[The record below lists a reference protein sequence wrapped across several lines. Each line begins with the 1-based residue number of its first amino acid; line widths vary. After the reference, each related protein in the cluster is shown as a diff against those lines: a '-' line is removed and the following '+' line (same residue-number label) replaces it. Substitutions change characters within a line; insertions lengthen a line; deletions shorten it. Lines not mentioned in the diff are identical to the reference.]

1 MKDDSRPPVTHHRPD
16 AAARGSGAPSTDA
29 CGAEPPPVTRHR
41 PDAAARGSGAPSTDA
56 CGAEPPPV
64 THRAAAR
71 EDGVSPP
78 TGRRITVVGI
88 GADGWPGLPERLR
101 ALVLAADTVLG
112 GRRHLA
118 MLPDR
123 PRQRRLAWPS
133 PLREGL
139 PPLLA
144 SLDAASADPASADS
158 ASPDGPSTVALASG
172 DPLVSGIATT
182 LIDLLG
188 ADAVRVEP
196 AVSSVALARARMGW
210 PAERCAV
217 VGLVGRDPRLLLR
230 QLAPGHRVLVLSS
243 DGATPAAVA
252 ALLVGAGYGASRMTV
267 LGDLGADSESRLET
281 TADHWLASPPGT
293 VPPLHVLALELLGP
307 PGHGLVAGLPD
318 DAFEHDGQLTKRD
331 LRASALA
338 RLAPSPGQ
346 HLWDVG
352 AGAGSVGIEW
362 MRAHPSCTATAVEAH
377 PERAA
382 RIGRNAGRLG
392 VPGLDVVTGRAP
404 DALAGLP
411 APDAVFVGGGATR
424 PGVLDACLGALRPG
438 GRIVVHGVTLET
450 EHLLADAHRRHGGEL
465 TRIAVETTAPIG
477 GFTGWTPART
487 VTQWCLAVLP

>member
-1 MKDDSRPPVTHHRPD
+1 MKDDSRPPVTHHRPEP
-16 AAARGSGAPSTDA
+16 AARGSGAPSTDA
-29 CGAEPPPVTRHR
+29 CGAEPPSATR
-41 PDAAARGSGAPSTDA
+41 
-56 CGAEPPPV
+56 
-64 THRAAAR
+64 RAAAR
-71 EDGVSPP
+71 EDRTSPP
-78 TGRRITVVGI
+78 TGHRITVVGI
-88 GADGWPGLPERLR
+88 GADGWSGLPERLR

-123 PRQRRLAWPS
+123 PRQRRRAWPS

-144 SLDAASADPASADS
+144 SLDGASADS
-158 ASPDGPSTVALASG
+158 AAADGPSTVALASG

-477 GFTGWTPART
+477 AFTGWTPART
-487 VTQWCLAVLP
+487 VTQWCLSVLP